1 MAPSRAFDVKF
12 RRVFDGHF
20 DAVNRYCLR
29 RLSREDANDAAA
41 QVFVVAWRKID
52 EMPEGEGALPWLYSI
67 ARYEVST
74 MRRAGRRLKALRS
87 RLSGLAQ
94 PHVQTPDSV
103 VVRRAEHEAVV
114 TALGSLADADR
125 EVILLRSYEDL
136 STSQIAVVLGCSPEA
151 AKKRLSRALKRL
163 RKAAG
168 LPEAAT
174 SAGNPRAIQEGGAG

>member
-1 MAPSRAFDVKF
+1 MAPSRAFDAKF

-29 RLSREDANDAAA
+29 RLSRDDANDAAA

-87 RLSGLAQ
+87 RLGGLAE
-94 PHVQTPDSV
+94 PRVQSPEAV

-114 TALGSLADADR
+114 TALWSLPHPDR

-136 STSQIAVVLGCSPEA
+136 SIAQIAVVLGCSPEA

-168 LPEAAT
+168 LPEATA
-174 SAGNPRAIQEGGAG
+174 SSQGSRAIQEGGAG